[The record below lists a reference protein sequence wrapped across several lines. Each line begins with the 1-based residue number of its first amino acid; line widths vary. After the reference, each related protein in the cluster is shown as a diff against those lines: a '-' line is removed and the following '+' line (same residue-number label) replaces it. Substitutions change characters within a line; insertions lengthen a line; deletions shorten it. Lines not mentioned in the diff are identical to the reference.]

1 MACFDHFFACFDI
14 FIFVVHNQVPETRQ
28 ETVYTF
34 DTAVIP
40 LCIQF
45 RRTYK
50 QFVHSQR
57 ITAVIAYQII
67 RRNDISFGL
76 AHLDTVLTGNHTLIE
91 QFVERFVK
99 IDHSDIVQELGIET
113 RVQKMQYSML
123 YTADVHIYRKVLVCF
138 FFGYQFIIVMW
149 IYITQEIPGRTCPL
163 RHGVCLTFCGG
174 TTFRACCSLPS
185 LRSLPA
191 VIRRYR
197 SAR

>member
-138 FFGYQFIIVMW
+138 FFGYQFIIVMMDLHNAGNTRKNLPTAAW
-149 IYITQEIPGRTCPL
+149 CLSHVLRRHRIPGI
-163 RHGVCLTFCGG
+163 
-174 TTFRACCSLPS
+174 CSLPS

-197 SAR
+197 SVR